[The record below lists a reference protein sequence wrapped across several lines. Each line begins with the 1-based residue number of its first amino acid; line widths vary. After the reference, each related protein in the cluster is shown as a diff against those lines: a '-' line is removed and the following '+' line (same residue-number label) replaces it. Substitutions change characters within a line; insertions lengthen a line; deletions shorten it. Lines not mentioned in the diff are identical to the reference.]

1 MFEYENQNGYRCLSF
16 GKVKVKDR
24 KKLNVLREF
33 PNLNSAKGMMTRLI
47 HQFEL
52 CQNLCSI
59 DKTGGACFYFH
70 LNKCKG
76 ACIGEESTEDYNER
90 IEMVKDAIKIDFEDD
105 FFIIDKGRE
114 TDERSIV
121 LIEEGIYRGYGY
133 VHLEELNNHP
143 DELKESIKPLKH
155 HPEIVK
161 IIHSF
166 LSKDKKLKRLIF

>member
-1 MFEYENQNGYRCLSF
+1 MGL
-16 GKVKVKDR
+16 
-24 KKLNVLREF
+24 
-33 PNLNSAKGMMTRLI
+33 
-47 HQFEL
+47 L
-52 CQNLCSI
+52 C
-59 DKTGGACFYFH
+59 
-70 LNKCKG
+70 
-76 ACIGEESTEDYNER
+76 
-90 IEMVKDAIKIDFEDD
+90 IKIRALLLVFACAKLSLDNSFEDD

>member
-1 MFEYENQNGYRCLSF
+1 MC
-16 GKVKVKDR
+16 
-24 KKLNVLREF
+24 
-33 PNLNSAKGMMTRLI
+33 
-47 HQFEL
+47 
-52 CQNLCSI
+52 
-59 DKTGGACFYFH
+59 CFYFH